1 MMTASAHPESPRT
14 ALVDEPPT
22 GNLHHEVRDEQR
34 SRQEADDP
42 EADAIRL
49 CQHVGGRSDVRDV
62 VADGRAER
70 DTGAGRCYVARVDP
84 VTCRPSRRRR

>member
-14 ALVDEPPT
+14 ALVDEPPA

-34 SRQEADDP
+34 GRQEPDEGEP
-42 EADAIRL
+42 DAVRL
-49 CQHVGGRSDVRDV
+49 GEHVGGRSDVRDI